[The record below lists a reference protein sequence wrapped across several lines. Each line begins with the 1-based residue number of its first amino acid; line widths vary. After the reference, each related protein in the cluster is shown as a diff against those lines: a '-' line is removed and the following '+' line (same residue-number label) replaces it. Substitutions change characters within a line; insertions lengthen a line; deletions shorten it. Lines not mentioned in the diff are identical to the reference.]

1 MQVMPGV
8 GGGVWGQIA
17 KQRET
22 GELTKEM
29 FLVESAGSAFGP
41 VSCFPVVLAADLSLT
56 LALLHFVKGSP
67 LSGKQLKFQNTRT
80 QNNHQ

>member
-17 KQRET
+17 KQRKT

-29 FLVESAGSAFGP
+29 FLVESVGSAFGP

-56 LALLHFVKGSP
+56 QALIPFSKGQP
-67 LSGKQLKFQNTRT
+67 LSGE
-80 QNNHQ
+80 